1 MLQFRELRALGR
13 VGALL
18 PRLPQHLGV
27 VGEDGRVVPAL
38 DDEHRAGDL
47 RDELP
52 GIDLVV
58 FAQVALRRFVHGVD
72 AKGRDNERRPVEW
85 DKIRE
90 SDFFVG
96 TNVTGPIE
104 GIAFLRRFPSR
115 QITLNFINFIISA
128 RRRFRAKKLQILDEN
143 SWKSFNGCLE

>member
-1 MLQFRELRALGR
+1 MSLTLGR

-27 VGEDGRVVPAL
+27 VGKDGRVVPSL

-58 FAQVALRRFVHGVD
+58 FAQVALRRFVYGVD
-72 AKGRDNERRPVEW
+72 AEGRDNERRPVEW

-115 QITLNFINFIISA
+115 QIAFNFIDSIYCPGRSIFL
-128 RRRFRAKKLQILDEN
+128 AKKLQILNEN
-143 SWKSFNGCLE
+143 SWKSFSGCLE